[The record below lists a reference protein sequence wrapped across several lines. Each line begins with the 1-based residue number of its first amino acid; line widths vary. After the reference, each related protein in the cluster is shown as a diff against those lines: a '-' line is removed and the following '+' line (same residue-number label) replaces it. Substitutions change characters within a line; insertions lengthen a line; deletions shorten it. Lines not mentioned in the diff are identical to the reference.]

1 MWALWALA
9 IMLSIQA
16 GTLDLVETPP
26 GVSNLPVAVPNVST
40 LPLVMPS
47 PPHLKGS
54 SSSQGSPPR
63 KHPAAPKGGKCA
75 PAARYFLSSGK
86 LHDYLMATLPPQIE
100 DLVKCNDVGMGGVIG
115 TLTGTLDNLDLLSL
129 LDPTSLL
136 QGAGGLGLDG
146 LLGQKGNEES
156 SKPSSGS
163 KATGGLNNLLPGGKE
178 GLGSLLNLGGDKGPG
193 KGTTQGEGL
202 SNIKKTLGDAVE
214 DVEHLKE
221 SVEAKVKDIL
231 PEDIK
236 GPVSDMLK
244 INIQE
249 LVLSFK
255 VNEVKE
261 DSTDITMEGDEIQVH
276 STVTATIGGEGALG
290 PVITLLQFE
299 SNLDVTM
306 KIAIS
311 SNNTQCVNLDVQD
324 THIQVNEMK
333 LQLVETLEKTVPIP
347 VPLPLN
353 KIVPILLTAEMNEN
367 LQKSNSCAIVLK
379 DFNDCKNATG
389 LFKYQV
395 QSTRISSKGLSIFYC
410 VEFNLG
416 KKTVPVPGGRLPPD
430 PKNATISVTMYTSML
445 KMLLIYVAKQSSVKM
460 NNLESNITKI
470 AYAFQKDKLLGVTYV
485 VEIAKDSED
494 FATGE
499 TKLIIAHNSK
509 ISKNKLV
516 PDIKIKRSENTVEP
530 PEAKQ
535 EVEGIMTEVTKKA
548 WSTFTELFKQM
559 NIPEGVSSFMLMD
572 ASVRP
577 LKSQHKPPCRS
588 HLQGIHHLCFLRYP
602 GCQRPVSAGVQVP
615 KRTCEVNEGRKEMD
629 RI

>member
-26 GVSNLPVAVPNVST
+26 AVNNLPVAVPNVST
-40 LPLVMPS
+40 LPLVMPR

-54 SSSQGSPPR
+54 SNSQGLPPR

-75 PAARYFLSSGK
+75 PAARYFLSSGQ
-86 LHDYLMATLPPQIE
+86 LHDYLMNTLPPQIE
-100 DLVKCNDVGMGGVIG
+100 ELVKCNGVGMGGVLG
-115 TLTGTLDNLDLLSL
+115 TLMSTLDSLDLLSL

-156 SKPSSGS
+156 SKASSGS

-178 GLGSLLNLGGDKGPG
+178 GLGSLLNLGGDKGSG
-193 KGTTQGEGL
+193 KGILKGEGL
-202 SNIKKTLGDAVE
+202 SDIKQTLGGAVE
-214 DVEHLKE
+214 NVEHLKE

-236 GPVSDMLK
+236 NSLSDLLK

-249 LVLSFK
+249 LVLEFK
-255 VNEVKE
+255 VDEVRE
-261 DSTDITMEGDEIQVH
+261 ESTDITMEADEIQVH
-276 STVTATIGGEGALG
+276 STVTATIGGKGVLG
-290 PVITLLQFE
+290 PVITLLKFE

-324 THIQVNEMK
+324 THIEVNEMK
-333 LQLVETLEKTVPIP
+333 INLIETVTGT
-347 VPLPLN
+347 VPLPTSLPLN
-353 KIVPILLTAEMNEN
+353 DIIPILLTAEMNEN

-416 KKTVPVPGGRLPPD
+416 KKPVPVPGGRLPPD
-430 PKNATISVTMYTSML
+430 PKNATISVTMSTSML
-445 KMLLIYVAKQSSVKM
+445 KILLMYVAKQSSVKM
-460 NNLESNITKI
+460 NDLGANITKI
-470 AYAFQKDKLLGVTYV
+470 AYAFQKDKLLGLTYE
-485 VEIAKDSED
+485 VEIRKGGED
-494 FATGE
+494 FATGT

-509 ISKNKLV
+509 ISKTKLV
-516 PDIKIKRSENTVEP
+516 PDIQVKRSENTVEP
-530 PEAKQ
+530 PEAKE
-535 EVEGIMTEVTKKA
+535 EVEGIMAEVMKKA
-548 WSTFTELFKQM
+548 WSSFNELFKQM
-559 NIPEGVSSFMLMD
+559 NVPEGVTTFALKD
-572 ASVRP
+572 ANVRP
-577 LKSQHKPPCRS
+577 LKSN
-588 HLQGIHHLCFLRYP
+588 HLQ
-602 GCQRPVSAGVQVP
+602 AA
-615 KRTCEVNEGRKEMD
+615 N
-629 RI
+629 